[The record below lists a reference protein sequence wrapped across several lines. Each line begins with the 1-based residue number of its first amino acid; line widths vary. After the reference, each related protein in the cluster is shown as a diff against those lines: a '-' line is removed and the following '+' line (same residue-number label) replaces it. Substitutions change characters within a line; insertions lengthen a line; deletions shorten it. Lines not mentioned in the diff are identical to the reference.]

1 MIVCVDDDLSVR
13 EAIVGFL
20 EAHGYDACA
29 FASAESM
36 LSAGHIDGM
45 WCLIADVQLAGMSGL
60 QLQAHLRNI
69 GCDVPIIFITAFP
82 DARIRVKAQ
91 EQGAHCFLNKPVQ
104 RETLLECIE
113 EAKLASKRS

>member
-36 LSAGHIDGM
+36 LSAGHINDM
-45 WCLIADVQLAGMSGL
+45 WCLIADVQLPGMSGL
-60 QLQAHLRNI
+60 QLQTHLRSI
-69 GCDVPIIFITAFP
+69 SCDIPIIFITAFP
-82 DARIRVKAQ
+82 DARIRARAQ
-91 EQGAHCFLNKPVQ
+91 EQGALCFLNKPVQ
-104 RETLLECIE
+104 RETLLDCIE
-113 EAKLASKRS
+113 EAKIARKRS